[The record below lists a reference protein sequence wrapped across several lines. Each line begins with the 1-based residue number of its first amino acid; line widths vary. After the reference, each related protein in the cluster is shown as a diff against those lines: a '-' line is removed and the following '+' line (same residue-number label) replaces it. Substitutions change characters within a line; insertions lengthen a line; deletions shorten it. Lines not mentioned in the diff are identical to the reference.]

1 MDSYATSATRATG
14 FHAFGDDD
22 PLANPFADMPSAGR
36 TTPPSAQQID
46 QDAAAEESDDED
58 NVTLEPVVDHDHDHA
73 EHTHLT
79 ASPHHLPADAS
90 APLSAALFDVSLH
103 APLPA
108 SPARAYIEPLTS
120 TATPPPVL
128 PAPSGPPSR
137 MSSTASFTG
146 TPLRARSGL
155 ASPALRQ
162 SLSSVAVH
170 DPLVH
175 PLAALVAPSAAP
187 LAPTTAPA
195 QTVPAVQAPAP
206 LLPAADMHPGSP
218 DAASSVVGIPPRS
231 TVSTPTTPFPPPLA
245 AVASPIATNGGADR
259 SLPAV
264 PASPAPPSALQV
276 DKRPLSYSKI
286 QLQVPAVAA
295 SPFKVSVSEPTKIGD
310 AMSPFTAYKVVTKT
324 TQPGF
329 RSESV
334 VSRRYSE
341 FLWLYQRLVTQHP
354 GIVVPGTPEKQA
366 IGRFSE
372 GFVEHR
378 RVGLQVFLRKVAAH
392 PVLRTDP
399 AFQMFVEAESLKDE
413 IQADKNV
420 TLPPKAKMNE
430 IDPWFEEKRRQVD
443 QFEAQI
449 KALNKSLDL
458 LATRQRE
465 TATAH
470 YELAE
475 TLAMLAEVE
484 LPHPFG
490 RRVEML
496 AETHKRVRDLLFAMA
511 TIDLGAMQTALDDQ
525 LRTVAA
531 IRVATQLRANAYV
544 HWQALETAVLK
555 KEAAVKKSRVQMPA
569 LEAEVYELTQQ
580 RAAAKNLFETT
591 SMTLRQELERVDQ
604 DKVHELSAAIKCVA
618 ESLWGHQQE
627 TVNLWDELI
636 KARPAMPV

>member
-46 QDAAAEESDDED
+46 HDAATTEETDDELD
-58 NVTLEPVVDHDHDHA
+58 NVALEPVVDHDHDQHA
-73 EHTHLT
+73 EHPHLT

-90 APLSAALFDVSLH
+90 ASLSAALFDDMSLH

-108 SPARAYIEPLTS
+108 SPARAYAEPSTS

-128 PAPSGPPSR
+128 PTPSGPPSR

-175 PLAALVAPSAAP
+175 PLAALVAPSVAP
-187 LAPTTAPA
+187 LAPVQAAP
-195 QTVPAVQAPAP
+195 TVQAPAT
-206 LLPAADMHPGSP
+206 LLPAAVDVHPGSP

-231 TVSTPTTPFPPPLA
+231 TVGTPTTPFPPPLLA
-245 AVASPIATNGGADR
+245 AVASPNGSADR
-259 SLPAV
+259 NLPAV
-264 PASPAPPSALQV
+264 PASPAAPPGALQV

-295 SPFKVSVSEPTKIGD
+295 SPFKVTVSEPTKIGD

-413 IQADKNV
+413 VRRWGMVLESESEWLMLCDA
-420 TLPPKAKMNE
+420 
-430 IDPWFEEKRRQVD
+430 WFEEKRRQVD

-449 KALNKSLDL
+449 KALSKSLDL

-511 TIDLGAMQTALDDQ
+511 AIDLGAMQTALDGQ

-544 HWQALETAVLK
+544 HWQALEAAVLK